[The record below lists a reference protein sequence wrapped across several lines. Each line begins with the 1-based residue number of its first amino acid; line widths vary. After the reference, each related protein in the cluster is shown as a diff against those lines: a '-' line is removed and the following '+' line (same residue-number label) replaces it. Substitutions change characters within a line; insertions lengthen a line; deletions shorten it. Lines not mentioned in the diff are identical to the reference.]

1 MEEAV
6 LRWPSAVCAPD
17 DATSYE
23 YSRVSVPESV
33 HDSPFLEEILDVEDC
48 GLLKGYETRMLR
60 SPEALASF
68 LCECGELSCHTD
80 PVGLQICSKDAS
92 RRLQLAL

>member
-1 MEEAV
+1 M
-6 LRWPSAVCAPD
+6 
-17 DATSYE
+17 
-23 YSRVSVPESV
+23 PESV
-33 HDSPFLEEILDVEDC
+33 HDSPILEEILDVEDC

-80 PVGLQICSKDAS
+80 PVPERNVRAHSKFVRRMHGVGLVV
-92 RRLQLAL
+92 